1 MSSFVYPPAP
11 LTRQQEK
18 AELQHLNDRFTE
30 YVNKVRKAREEANQI
45 DSTSLLNA
53 IKNLEE
59 EVNVIKGLYERE
71 LEKLRRELEA
81 LGPEKQK
88 FEVLAQKNGALA
100 TELQDRYVVEQQ
112 RSRGLQDELGNLQN
126 IVAKK
131 DLENNRLRMEGEDF
145 ANKLINLQKEYDGL
159 LKDYEDISRRL
170 EKEQLAR
177 GEAQDAYA
185 NLQKKLDFQNQVHAE
200 ELGEMKSRLDDKAQQ
215 ILQLEA
221 RVRELAQT
229 DNTLHELLA
238 RVRDAAAA
246 ELQKY
251 KDESEA
257 QYSKNLH
264 ELRVQMDQDAAN
276 IARLADENKRLC
288 GEAEDYNREINSL
301 QNKNRTL
308 DQNNADLMENLEQ
321 ERQKSSVHI
330 RALEDKLKEV
340 QDTLIYKLQ
349 ELGSGKEP
357 PIRAEI
363 ESLKVLV
370 EDEENKLRNMM
381 RGGATN
387 VSVPPINT
395 TGMSTSLTAQL
406 RPPMAYSSVARSTG
420 SLPLGKYANTT
431 GFSTSITSRAPPR
444 PASVPAPTSSM
455 GQGKDYF
462 DSMFGDLKKET
473 LFYPKLHPKSSPP
486 KFTATTHDYTTATAS
501 STGPIKILEVNG
513 DGRFVRLFN
522 SSANHDEEFGGYM
535 IQQNVGGHPV
545 AVYRFPPRTRFRA
558 GSTVT
563 VWAASGM
570 GQHNP
575 PTDFLWK
582 EQHKWGT
589 GPECTTILCKP
600 TGQAIAWT
608 TAAHRFT
615 KNAISFDARSE
626 DSSDNGESNPNPEV
640 TVEVDGKPTTALKVE
655 REEQPLLV
663 AAKHPHGL
671 YTGDNPHPS
680 IGAPRVKSGGNDNSS
695 YSRQARSQNSK
706 PVPDKIPHPGDLYAG
721 SGAGGTRLGSAPL
734 RKSSARM
741 MLDNTRINISAQPSP
756 FMSPHQQ
763 KYATVNKISAQHHV
777 KFQPPM
783 PRPPVISSW

>member
-1 MSSFVYPPAP
+1 MSNYVYPPAP

-18 AELQHLNDRFTE
+18 VELQHLNDRFTE
-30 YVNKVRKAREEANQI
+30 YIAKVRKTREEANQV
-45 DSTSLLNA
+45 DSTALLNA

-59 EVNVIKGLYERE
+59 EIGVIKGLYERE
-71 LEKLRRELEA
+71 LDKIRRELET
-81 LGPEKQK
+81 LGGEKQR
-88 FEVLAQKNGALA
+88 FEVAAQKNGALA
-100 TELQDRYVVEQQ
+100 TELQDKLTVEMG
-112 RSRGLQDELGNLQN
+112 RSRGLADELANLQQ
-126 IVAKK
+126 IVARK
-131 DLENNRLRMEGEDF
+131 DAEINQLRAENENL
-145 ANKLINLQKEYDGL
+145 AQKLTSLTREYDGL
-159 LKDYEDISRRL
+159 LRDYEDVSRKY

-177 GEAQDAYA
+177 AEAQDMLA
-185 NLQKKLDFQNQVHAE
+185 NLQKQFAFSNQVNAE
-200 ELGEMKSRLDDKAQQ
+200 EVAELKSRLNDKDTQ
-215 ILQLEA
+215 ILQLEG
-221 RVRELAQT
+221 RVRELAKS

-238 RVRDAAAA
+238 RVRDAASA

-257 QYSKNLH
+257 QYAKNLH

-276 IARLADENKRLC
+276 IARLSDENKRLC
-288 GEAEDYNREINSL
+288 GEIDDYNREMNSF
-301 QNKNRTL
+301 QSKVRTL
-308 DQNNADLMENLEQ
+308 EHNNADLIENLNQ

-330 RALEDKLKEV
+330 RALEEKLKEL

-370 EDEENKLRNMM
+370 EDEENKLRNVS
-381 RGGATN
+381 RGSN
-387 VSVPPINT
+387 LVSVPPINT
-395 TGMSTSLTAQL
+395 TGFTTSLTTQPRAQ
-406 RPPMAYSSVARSTG
+406 PMSYSSSRVTMAVPTG
-420 SLPLGKYANTT
+420 KFTNTT
-431 GFSTSITSRAPPR
+431 GFSTSLTAKAPVR
-444 PASVPAPTSSM
+444 PASVPAPSTM

-462 DSMFGDLKKET
+462 DSMFSDLKKET
-473 LFYPKLHPKSSPP
+473 LYYPKLHPKSSPP
-486 KFTATTHDYTTATAS
+486 KFAATTHDYTTATAS

-545 AVYRFPPRTRFRA
+545 AVYRFPPRTKFRA
-558 GSTVT
+558 GSTIT
-563 VWAASGM
+563 IWAAG
-570 GQHNP
+570 GLGYHNP

-615 KNAISFDARSE
+615 KNAISFDAKSE
-626 DSSDNGESNPNPEV
+626 TSSDDGESNPNPEV
-640 TVEVDGKPTTALKVE
+640 IVEVDGKPTTALKIE
-655 REEQPLLV
+655 KEEQPLLS

-671 YTGDNPHPS
+671 YTGEDPHPS
-680 IGAPRVKSGGNDNSS
+680 TGASRVRTGGNDNSS
-695 YSRQARSQNSK
+695 YNRQTRSQNSK
-706 PVPDKIPHPGDLYAG
+706 PVPDRMPYPGDLYAG

-734 RKSSARM
+734 RKSTSAKIIDSRR
-741 MLDNTRINISAQPSP
+741 NQVSAQPSP

-763 KYATVNKISAQHHV
+763 KYATVNKINASHHV
-777 KFQPPM
+777 SFQPPM
-783 PRPPVISSW
+783 PRPPLVSSW